1 MIKFGSRRGI
11 SSIVGSMFFLIL
23 MTSGFSVYI
32 LSIQSQTDLV
42 DTQQKVADTQIRKI
56 QENYAISATTDTND
70 NNRLA
75 IQVKNQGPF
84 PLEVADIWI
93 INKTDAVNGY
103 PAERHL
109 LNSTDSFIP
118 IGYGKNILE
127 NKPLYMNPDE
137 YDIKV
142 ISTVGTI
149 RQTDIDVNGND
160 DLKVELFA
168 IPPDVRIGENVT
180 IAMRV
185 TNVGDIDIENVVPF
199 GAPIVNP
206 PSAVLSSEIVSA
218 PSIDLL
224 KQTESGFFTWH
235 YTVTG
240 TVGNKV
246 SFTNNASGTIMS
258 TYTVE
263 SNNDSDKIILR
274 DDEGGS
280 GDLIVLTQ
288 DLLARPEI
296 FLTIPS
302 SQGDSGSKSL
312 WGVNVVNPTNAT
324 MEVTKLTITAF
335 APGANN
341 NDKIFAPSCLP
352 EDIAPGGGNEWNCP
366 SENLIMWQDRDD
378 PVIIPAYSVSPFL
391 VKILPGSISGQNIL
405 ESIIVQSTIF
415 TTAGSFG
422 KAGYQTTMYDPTDMV
437 GNVYLSDVKD
447 SRNNLDIK
455 STRSGIPDSSVQTFK
470 IVFADMDNDDVTFV
484 KPGARLIINVP
495 SGWTDVVID
504 DNSGFDVP
512 PVINNW
518 SDNSTQIIATT
529 SDKIGDAANV
539 ADTITFNATA
549 PDVNNKQLYVMY
561 VLADG
566 ETDNNFAIGP
576 LTEIILQV
584 VP

>member
-1 MIKFGSRRGI
+1 MQGDCFMIKFGSRRGI
-11 SSIVGSMFFLIL
+11 SSIVGSMIFLIL
-23 MTSGFSVYI
+23 MTSGMSVYF
-32 LSIQSQTDLV
+32 LSIQSQTDLI

-56 QENYAISATTDTND
+56 QEDYAISVTTDTSD

-84 PLEVADIWI
+84 PLEVANIWI

-103 PAERHL
+103 PAKRHL

-168 IPPDVRIGENVT
+168 IPPDVRVGENVT

-235 YTVTG
+235 YKVTG

-274 DDEGGS
+274 EDEGGS

-302 SQGDSGSKSL
+302 SQGDSGSKAL

-341 NDKIFAPSCLP
+341 NDKIFAASCQELTESADNERSYISSYIHTYTHIHIHTHTHTNIHSSFHAFLSPAFRRYKRRMLPTRKQHPRRITVGIAIPSSLNHP
-352 EDIAPGGGNEWNCP
+352 SLHSTHTHSQSSSNTIA
-366 SENLIMWQDRDD
+366 
-378 PVIIPAYSVSPFL
+378 
-391 VKILPGSISGQNIL
+391 
-405 ESIIVQSTIF
+405 
-415 TTAGSFG
+415 
-422 KAGYQTTMYDPTDMV
+422 
-437 GNVYLSDVKD
+437 
-447 SRNNLDIK
+447 
-455 STRSGIPDSSVQTFK
+455 
-470 IVFADMDNDDVTFV
+470 
-484 KPGARLIINVP
+484 
-495 SGWTDVVID
+495 
-504 DNSGFDVP
+504 
-512 PVINNW
+512 
-518 SDNSTQIIATT
+518 
-529 SDKIGDAANV
+529 
-539 ADTITFNATA
+539 
-549 PDVNNKQLYVMY
+549 KQLQQHQLQQHQLQQQETKMASCVMT
-561 VLADG
+561 G
-566 ETDNNFAIGP
+566 TFGAIIRHNGK
-576 LTEIILQV
+576 
-584 VP
+584 

>member
-23 MTSGFSVYI
+23 MTSGFSVYF

-378 PVIIPAYSVSPFL
+378 PVIIPAYL
-391 VKILPGSISGQNIL
+391 
-405 ESIIVQSTIF
+405 
-415 TTAGSFG
+415 
-422 KAGYQTTMYDPTDMV
+422 
-437 GNVYLSDVKD
+437 
-447 SRNNLDIK
+447 
-455 STRSGIPDSSVQTFK
+455 
-470 IVFADMDNDDVTFV
+470 
-484 KPGARLIINVP
+484 
-495 SGWTDVVID
+495 
-504 DNSGFDVP
+504 
-512 PVINNW
+512 
-518 SDNSTQIIATT
+518 
-529 SDKIGDAANV
+529 
-539 ADTITFNATA
+539 
-549 PDVNNKQLYVMY
+549 
-561 VLADG
+561 
-566 ETDNNFAIGP
+566 
-576 LTEIILQV
+576 
-584 VP
+584 